1 MGSYRNEAGPG
12 RSLGGREK
20 QVAREEKDLLHQKV
34 VKSRKNKKT
43 KGSHGGGE
51 RSVI

>member
-1 MGSYRNEAGPG
+1 MGSSRKEAGPG

-20 QVAREEKDLLHQKV
+20 HMAGEEEDLLHQKV

-43 KGSHGGGE
+43 KERHGGGE